1 MRCGL
6 DWCSVTPYCHVA
18 GLLPWDRHHAE
29 VIFVHL
35 GIRLAFG
42 KSIALQAAW
51 SVQRKAV
58 LQISEFREGFAFL
71 VCEHTGASCVDA
83 RISMDAATSHRSLA
97 RRALAAARCALVA
110 AARSLPLDRRPLAR
124 SPGLGLGLGY
134 GGPSREKSPPPPLRA
149 RALARDCVPLP
160 TRERRP
166 GPHVEGV
173 GTSNLPPKH

>member
-110 AARSLPLDRRPLAR
+110 AARSLPLARRPLAR
-124 SPGLGLGLGY
+124 SPLAAARCRSRSLPLAARS
-134 GGPSREKSPPPPLRA
+134 PPARSPRSPLAAARRREKH
-149 RALARDCVPLP
+149 
-160 TRERRP
+160 T
-166 GPHVEGV
+166 
-173 GTSNLPPKH
+173 